1 MTLQVI
7 RGENESRRSPELR
20 EGNNEKWS
28 SYASRGERETETLR
42 DHCGE
47 VR

>member
-1 MTLQVI
+1 MRTDGAQ
-7 RGENESRRSPELR
+7 
-20 EGNNEKWS
+20 
-28 SYASRGERETETLR
+28 SYGKEIIKSGASRGERETETLR